1 MREHF
6 DMAAE
11 TVVDKATNVIR
22 QLLGESQILYL
33 PTYRRIEKDLKTLMP
48 DRDESRRYRLET
60 DGLRRLG
67 LYTDAYAEIV
77 EFGMEDVQGRFAEIL
92 SELSDNNRKE
102 FSALAGSYLRDVIR
116 GEGES
121 YSREEIAAL
130 TTDDITSI
138 LRRVDETTL
147 DLKEKRR
154 LAETTIRLR
163 KGEPTGPDAYV
174 AHFLSK
180 LVQSSKRLTERE
192 QPVTAFIRV
201 CNGYLQGKKLV
212 YDELMYRIFVEDV
225 PRRDREIELKY
236 LSSGEKQVISLFA
249 QIYLSKAKRFFVII
263 DEPELS
269 LSVPWQR
276 KLLPDL
282 WSSGNC
288 EFLAAV
294 THSPFIFDNELEG
307 YTHDLSD
314 GVRIDG

>member
-1 MREHF
+1 
-6 DMAAE
+6 
-11 TVVDKATNVIR
+11 
-22 QLLGESQILYL
+22 
-33 PTYRRIEKDLKTLMP
+33 
-48 DRDESRRYRLET
+48 
-60 DGLRRLG
+60 
-67 LYTDAYAEIV
+67 
-77 EFGMEDVQGRFAEIL
+77 
-92 SELSDNNRKE
+92 
-102 FSALAGSYLRDVIR
+102 
-116 GEGES
+116 
-121 YSREEIAAL
+121 
-130 TTDDITSI
+130 
-138 LRRVDETTL
+138 
-147 DLKEKRR
+147 
-154 LAETTIRLR
+154 
-163 KGEPTGPDAYV
+163 
-174 AHFLSK
+174 
-180 LVQSSKRLTERE
+180 
-192 QPVTAFIRV
+192 
-201 CNGYLQGKKLV
+201 
-212 YDELMYRIFVEDV
+212 MYRIFVEDV